1 MIDICNLIV
10 GGPNCKIC
18 LCIFSVHP
26 VMTTRPDSYVPP
38 PNADMLHMNNLRI
51 HRAIVLAVHDT
62 GSSPSVLHA
71 VMGPKH
77 YERLLHKEWKV
88 KGCDFMDPLSTNDT
102 VYFCVPIAEEEH
114 LYLEDCAM
122 KYIIIQLYD

>member
-1 MIDICNLIV
+1 
-10 GGPNCKIC
+10 
-18 LCIFSVHP
+18 
-26 VMTTRPDSYVPP
+26 
-38 PNADMLHMNNLRI
+38 
-51 HRAIVLAVHDT
+51 LAVHDT

-122 KYIIIQLYD
+122 KYIIIKLYDYKLDFFFKYNVYSTKCMYTITA